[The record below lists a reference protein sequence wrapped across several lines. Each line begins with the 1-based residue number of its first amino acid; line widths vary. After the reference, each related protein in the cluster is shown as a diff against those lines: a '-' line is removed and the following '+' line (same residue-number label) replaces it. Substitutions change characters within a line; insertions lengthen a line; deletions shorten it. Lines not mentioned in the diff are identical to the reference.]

1 MTTLNTASEIASE
14 LALRMAS
21 VTKANGYFTDAG
33 TRILR
38 GRRHIDDS
46 KVPCIVIAE
55 GLDQVTQHP
64 SRLTQAEIF
73 QTYMLIAY
81 HECHPDHPNDKAHE
95 LLKDLKRAVFGDGI
109 TLGGKVRRVE
119 YKGRDIGP
127 RSDGVG
133 IVCASIEIEV
143 KFIEDLTCP

>member
-1 MTTLNTASEIASE
+1 MTTLQTAIEIATE
-14 LALRMAS
+14 LAQRMAL
-21 VTKANGYFTDAG
+21 VTKAGGYLTDAG
-33 TRILR
+33 TRVLR
-38 GRRHIDDS
+38 GRRRIDDGQ
-46 KVPCIVIAE
+46 VPCIVIAE

-64 SRLTQAEIF
+64 SRMAMAEID
-73 QTYMLIAY
+73 QTYILIAY
-81 HECHPDHPNDKAHE
+81 DECHPDHPNDKAHS
-95 LLKDLKRAVFGDGI
+95 LLKDLKRAVFADGA

-143 KFIEDLTCP
+143 RFIEDLTSP